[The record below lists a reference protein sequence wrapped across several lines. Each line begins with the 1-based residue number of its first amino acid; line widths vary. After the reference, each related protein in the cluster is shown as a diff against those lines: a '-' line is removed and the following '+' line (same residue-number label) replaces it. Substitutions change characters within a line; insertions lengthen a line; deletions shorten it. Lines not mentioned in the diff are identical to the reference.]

1 MIQLFSIFKLTVEKS
16 GFICKIKDPPSSR
29 KHVIP
34 CAHETVSGYGITSFF
49 PTDRAIAYR
58 EDECLLIMDEKM
70 PHLRAKFGRIASKA
84 LANFKISSE
93 AYMAQFE
100 LELLAAKAKE
110 EYVFAPL
117 ELS

>member
-1 MIQLFSIFKLTVEKS
+1 MN
-16 GFICKIKDPPSSR
+16 
-29 KHVIP
+29 
-34 CAHETVSGYGITSFF
+34 
-49 PTDRAIAYR
+49 
-58 EDECLLIMDEKM
+58 EKM